1 MKSAIRNY
9 LFRSHSNEN
18 EFLIQKEP
26 CFIKGNPLPG
36 LNEELDNLKQPLV
49 INERTIERFT
59 RILEDSGLCNQSSYW
74 LLMARIFELA
84 VFCAGHYA
92 DNCEFSAAGDL
103 LANPRKVL
111 IHRKGY
117 PHSMVKPRHGCIS
130 DQFNTD
136 ERCRKHILLLLKRDI
151 IVEISKPA
159 ILPYLFERMQHSQ
172 KIAAW
177 YLQHAA
183 KRMQKIA
190 DTISFLS
197 AWPVSRFEDFHQRLQ
212 EASPK
217 TRSFVGKHLCGF
229 DTHYF
234 KRLGQEIQKLLENSN
249 GASKF
254 LAYQ

>member
-1 MKSAIRNY
+1 MESAIRNY

-18 EFLIQKEP
+18 GFLIQKEP
-26 CFIKGNPLPG
+26 CFKGNPLPG
-36 LNEELDNLKQPLV
+36 LNEELDNLKQPHV
-49 INERTIERFT
+49 VNERSIERFL
-59 RILEDSGLCNQSSYW
+59 RILEDSGLCNQASYW

-84 VFCAGHYA
+84 AFCAGHYA
-92 DNCEFSAAGDL
+92 DNGEFSAAGDL

-117 PHSMVKPRHGCIS
+117 PYSMVKPRHGCIS
-130 DQFNTD
+130 DQFNTG

-159 ILPYLFERMQHSQ
+159 ILPYLFEQMQHSQ

-197 AWPVSRFEDFHQRLQ
+197 AWPVSRFEDLHQRIR
-212 EASPK
+212 EASPQA
-217 TRSFVGKHLCGF
+217 RSFIDEHLCGF
-229 DTHYF
+229 DTQYF

>member
-1 MKSAIRNY
+1 MESAIRNY
-9 LFRSHSNEN
+9 LFRSHSNKN
-18 EFLIQKEP
+18 ALLVKREP
-26 CFIKGNPLPG
+26 YFKGNPLLC
-36 LNEELDNLKQPLV
+36 LNEELDNLKQPHV
-49 INERTIERFT
+49 VNERSIERFL
-59 RILEDSGLCNQSSYW
+59 RILEDSGLCNQASYW

-130 DQFNTD
+130 DQFNTG

-159 ILPYLFERMQHSQ
+159 ILPYLFEQMQHSQ

-217 TRSFVGKHLCGF
+217 TRSFVGEHMCRF
-229 DTHYF
+229 DTHF
-234 KRLGQEIQKLLENSN
+234 FERLGQEIQVLIKDPNKTCQFVAQE
-249 GASKF
+249 
-254 LAYQ
+254 

>member
-1 MKSAIRNY
+1 MESAIRNC

-26 CFIKGNPLPG
+26 CIKGNLLPG
-36 LNEELDNLKQPLV
+36 LNEELDNLKQPHV
-49 INERTIERFT
+49 INERSIERFLT
-59 RILEDSGLCNQSSYW
+59 ILEDSGLCNQASYW

-136 ERCRKHILLLLKRDI
+136 EKCRKHILLLLKRDI

-159 ILPYLFERMQHSQ
+159 ILPYLFEQMQHSQ
-172 KIAAW
+172 KIALW

-217 TRSFVGKHLCGF
+217 TRSFVGEHLCRF
-229 DTHYF
+229 DMHF
-234 KRLGQEIQKLLENSN
+234 FEQLGREIQMLIKNSN
-249 GASKF
+249 KTCEFVA
-254 LAYQ
+254 QE

>member
-1 MKSAIRNY
+1 MESAIRNY

-18 EFLIQKEP
+18 EFLIQKET
-26 CFIKGNPLPG
+26 CFKGNLLPG
-36 LNEELDNLKQPLV
+36 LNEELDNLKQPHV
-49 INERTIERFT
+49 VNERSIEKFL

-74 LLMARIFELA
+74 LLTARIFELA

-130 DQFNTD
+130 DQFNAH
-136 ERCRKHILLLLKRDI
+136 ERCRKRILLLLKRDI
-151 IVEISKPA
+151 VVEISKPA

-172 KIAAW
+172 KIAVW
-177 YLQHAA
+177 YLRHAA

-197 AWPVSRFEDFHQRLQ
+197 AWPVSSFEDFHQRLR
-212 EASPK
+212 EASPN
-217 TRSFVGKHLCGF
+217 TRSFVGEHLCRF
-229 DTHYF
+229 DTHF
-234 KRLGQEIQKLLENSN
+234 FERLGREIQMLIKNPNKTCEFV
-249 GASKF
+249 AQK
-254 LAYQ
+254 